1 MVRMLMFYQYPF
13 SHWCVKVQKIMDYK
27 GVEYEPVR
35 VGYHD
40 KRELLQAT
48 GQDYVPA
55 LVNNKQVVTY
65 AGIPDYLENLKPSPT
80 IYPNGT
86 KAVSKAIENW
96 AHYRLEEI
104 VWRVVV
110 PDVPKTFKDDLERW
124 VFVEIQE
131 LKRGPLELVE
141 QRRSALRTE
150 MNSHLQIVEDMLK
163 QHPYLLAESP
173 SLADFAVYGAV
184 NPIPFSGN
192 TIPQEFPKLASWF
205 KSISDL

>member
-1 MVRMLMFYQYPF
+1 MLTFYQYPF

-27 GVEYEPVR
+27 DLEYESVR

-40 KRELLQAT
+40 KRELIRAT

-55 LVNNKQVVTY
+55 LVNGDEVVTY
-65 AGIPDYLENLKPSPT
+65 ASIPDYLEAMKPNPT
-80 IYPNGT
+80 IYPNGA

-104 VWRVVV
+104 VWRYVV
-110 PDVPKTFKDDLERW
+110 PDVPRTFKDDLERW

-131 LKRGPLELVE
+131 LKRGPLEYVH
-141 QRRSALRTE
+141 QRRPAFKAE
-150 MNSHLQIVEDMLK
+150 MAAHLQIVEDMLK
-163 QHPYLLAESP
+163 EHPYLLGDVP

-184 NPIPFSGN
+184 NPIPYSGN
-192 TIPQEFPKLASWF
+192 PFPEEFPKIGAWF
-205 KSISDL
+205 KSISEF